1 MLFLGVLVWFDSFSC
16 YIPIVV
22 VVVVVTMVLCSMNV
36 VGVHLFLLLLFY

>member
-16 YIPIVV
+16 YIPIV